1 MTLPSNL
8 HFGYDIW
15 YGPVLCS
22 NTLHAVDEALGYQ
35 DSPLDVLRS
44 LTFIPVGLEYSR
56 WPQLTIS

>member
-1 MTLPSNL
+1 
-8 HFGYDIW
+8 
-15 YGPVLCS
+15 
-22 NTLHAVDEALGYQ
+22 VDEALGYQ